1 MTELYEAVNSIYCYQ
16 NSNTLVNK
24 LDIHDNKKLATVEKK
39 LVLLK
44 LYTLMQ
50 NKNIGNFDIH
60 HFLSIHKFLFEDI
73 YPFAGK
79 IRSEDIAKDSF
90 RFAKWEYIEEQ
101 LRFLFDKLSK
111 DNFKNLSKDEMAKKL
126 AYYMSELN
134 VLHPFREGNGRTIRE
149 FIREYAN
156 SKSRELPIG
165 EVNFSWANV
174 DKDAINEV
182 IDKGR
187 AFRSIIELEF
197 MKALKPVSLDK
208 TL

>member
-1 MTELYEAVNSIYCYQ
+1 MTELYKAVNSIYCYP

-24 LDIHDNKKLATVEKK
+24 LNIHDNKKLAIIEKK

-50 NKNIGNFDIH
+50 NKNIGNFDIN

-101 LRFLFDKLSK
+101 LNFLLNKLAK
-111 DNFKNLSKDEMAKKL
+111 DNFKKLDKDAMSKKL

-149 FIREYAN
+149 FIRELAY
-156 SKSRELPIG
+156 
-165 EVNFSWANV
+165 VN
-174 DKDAINEV
+174 
-182 IDKGR
+182 GY
-187 AFRSIIELEF
+187 
-197 MKALKPVSLDK
+197 SLDIK
-208 TL
+208 NVSPKEMLNASIESIVDTTHLEKVIFKCLSINDK

>member
-1 MTELYEAVNSIYCYQ
+1 MFELYEAVNSIYCYP

-24 LDIHDNKKLATVEKK
+24 LNIHNNKKLATLERK

-44 LYTLMQ
+44 LYTLRQ

-60 HFLSIHKFLFEDI
+60 HFLSIHQFLFEDI

-90 RFAKWEYIEEQ
+90 RFAKWEYIEDQ
-101 LRFLFDKLSK
+101 LRELLNNLSK
-111 DNFKNLSKDEMAKKL
+111 DNFTDLSKKEMAKKL

-149 FIREYAN
+149 FIRQLAF
-156 SKSRELPIG
+156 
-165 EVNFSWANV
+165 VN
-174 DKDAINEV
+174 
-182 IDKGR
+182 R
-187 AFRSIIELEF
+187 L
-197 MKALKPVSLDK
+197 
-208 TL
+208 

>member
-1 MTELYEAVNSIYCYQ
+1 MTELYEAVNSIYCYP

-101 LRFLFDKLSK
+101 LSFLFDKLSK

-149 FIREYAN
+149 FIRELAY
-156 SKSRELPIG
+156 
-165 EVNFSWANV
+165 VNGYSFDVKN
-174 DKDAINEV
+174 INPKEMLSACIESV
-182 IDKGR
+182 VNTSYLE
-187 AFRSIIELEF
+187 SILLKCLEA
-197 MKALKPVSLDK
+197 KK
-208 TL
+208 